1 MISEQPY
8 TPTEKDRMSPLQSSD
23 TLATPEAPATGQD
36 AIPGVFMMI
45 DSLQTGGSERQFAS
59 LARSLDR
66 SAFHVH
72 LGCIQQRGGFRD
84 GLGEMAHFPLRGSL
98 YGWQSL
104 KSRLRLARHLR
115 RCDVAIAHAFDF
127 YTNLTLVPSARLSR
141 VPVVIGSQRQ
151 IGDLLTHAQAR
162 AQMAAF
168 RWCDRVVCNSR
179 AAGER
184 LVSQGLRRD
193 KVVVIGN
200 GLPPE
205 AFAECPP
212 ALPRSPGVLRVG
224 MIARMNL
231 RAKNHLTFLRVAA
244 RLQKRYP
251 ALEVLLVGDG
261 PLRPEFELEAARLGL
276 GERVSFLGDRRDI
289 PAVLASMDV
298 SVLPSA
304 SESLSNVVLES
315 MAAGVPV
322 IATRV
327 GGNVELIAEGRG
339 ALVPPGDEE
348 ALAAS
353 MDHLLQNSA
362 LRAKWGDNG
371 RRFALENFTLE
382 RMRKSHD
389 CLYTQ
394 LLDEKGW
401 FKQRN
406 RKQPARQRT
415 TASEQKP
422 LRVAIVAASMRYV
435 GGHSVQA
442 DLLVRSWQRDP
453 AVETCLI
460 PVDPAFPRMLA
471 WIEGIPFLRTVVRQ
485 PVYMASL
492 WRAFKQADIAHIFSA
507 SYWSF
512 LVAPAPAW
520 LIARI
525 RGVKAL
531 INYHSGEARDHLRR
545 SRVAKAILRRTD
557 RLIVP
562 SQYLVDVFG
571 EFGLEAKAVPNIVD
585 LEQFS
590 FRVRKPLRPR
600 LICTRGFHRYYSVDV
615 VVRAFAGVKR
625 IHPDATLCL
634 VGGGDEEKSI
644 RDLVRELRL
653 EEDVNF
659 TGVASRQEIGRLY
672 DQADVFVNAS
682 WLDNMPISILEAFAC
697 GTPVATTGPEGIK
710 YLVEHER
717 TGLLSE
723 PGDWRALAANVI
735 RLLGDGDLASRIA
748 TNAYEESKRYR
759 WELVREQWLDVY
771 ESLRRVQLPAHAV
784 RLTELPEEPAGGRT
798 GASAPKTQEDIAS
811 SRV

>member
-1 MISEQPY
+1 
-8 TPTEKDRMSPLQSSD
+8 MSQGESANTVGS
-23 TLATPEAPATGQD
+23 AEVPATGRV
-36 AIPGVFMMI
+36 AIPGVFLMI

-66 SAFHVH
+66 GSFHLH
-72 LGCIQQRGGFRD
+72 LGCIQPRGGFRE
-84 GLGEMAHFPLRGSL
+84 GLGEMAHFPLGGSL

-104 KSRLRLARHLR
+104 KSRLRLTRHLR
-115 RCDVAIAHAFDF
+115 QCDVAIAHAFDF
-127 YTNLTLVPSARLSR
+127 YTNLTLVPSARMSR

-151 IGDLLTHAQAR
+151 IGDLLTPAQAR
-162 AQMAAF
+162 AQKAAF
-168 RWCDRVVCNSR
+168 HWCDRVVCNSR
-179 AAGER
+179 AAAER
-184 LVSQGLRRD
+184 LVSQGLRPG

-205 AFAECPP
+205 AFADYPP
-212 ALPRSPGVLRVG
+212 ALPRTRAVLRVG

-231 RAKNHLTFLRVAA
+231 RAKNHLIFLGAAA
-244 RLQKRYP
+244 RLQERYP
-251 ALEVLLVGDG
+251 TLEILLVGDG
-261 PLRPEFELEAARLGL
+261 PLRPELELEAARLGL
-276 GERVSFLGDRRDI
+276 GEKVRFLGDRRDI
-289 PAVLASMDV
+289 PALLASIDI

-339 ALVPPGDEE
+339 ALVRPGNEE

-353 MDHLLQNSA
+353 MGLLLQDST

-371 RRFALENFTLE
+371 KRFALENFTLE
-382 RMRKSHD
+382 RMRKSHEV
-389 CLYTQ
+389 LYTE
-394 LLDEKGW
+394 LLNEKGW
-401 FKQRN
+401 YKERGHNQR
-406 RKQPARQRT
+406 ARQRMKVSG
-415 TASEQKP
+415 AKP

-442 DLLVRSWQRDP
+442 DLLVRSWQQDT
-453 AVETCLI
+453 AVEAFFI

-471 WIEGIPFLRTVVRQ
+471 WLERIPLLRTVVRQ
-485 PVYMASL
+485 PIYIANL

-520 LIARI
+520 LVARI
-525 RGVKAL
+525 RGVKTL
-531 INYHSGEARDHLRR
+531 INYHSGEARDHLHR
-545 SRVAKAILRRTD
+545 SRTAKEILRRAD

-571 EFGLEAKAVPNIVD
+571 EFGLDAKAVPNIVD

-590 FRVRKPLRPR
+590 FRVREPLRPH
-600 LICTRGFHRYYSVDV
+600 LICTRGFHPYYSVDV
-615 VVRAFAGVKR
+615 VVRAFADLTR
-625 IHPDATLCL
+625 SYPDAKLCL
-634 VGGGDEEKSI
+634 AGGGHEERSI

-653 EEDVNF
+653 EENVNF
-659 TGVASRQEIGRLY
+659 AGIASRQEIGRLY

-697 GTPVATTGPEGIK
+697 GTPVVTTAPEGIK

-723 PGDWRALAANVI
+723 PGDFRAVAANVI
-735 RLLGDGDLASRIA
+735 RLLRDADLAARVAS
-748 TNAYEESKRYR
+748 NAHEESRRYR
-759 WELVREQWLDVY
+759 WGAVREQWLEVY
-771 ESLRRVQLPAHAV
+771 QSLRRGKAPEHAV
-784 RLTELPEEPAGGRT
+784 RLTELPEGSTGGRT
-798 GASAPKTQEDIAS
+798 GASSPPTQEDIAS